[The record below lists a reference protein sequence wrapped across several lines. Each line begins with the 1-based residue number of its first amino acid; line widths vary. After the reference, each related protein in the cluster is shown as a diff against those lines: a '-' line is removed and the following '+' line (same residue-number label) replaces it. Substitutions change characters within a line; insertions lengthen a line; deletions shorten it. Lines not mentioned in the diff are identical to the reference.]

1 MNQLIA
7 MTMKKALYVWR
18 TWYIT
23 LVQVLMPTFFL
34 ILTIVIVNTWQ
45 RLPNLPPLTFDLAV
59 RYKVVYMMRVV
70 KTCGKLTH
78 INDVYKYR
86 L

>member
-23 LVQVLMPTFFL
+23 LIQILMPVGFL
-34 ILTIVIVNTWQ
+34 ILTIIIVRTWQ
-45 RLPNLPPLTFDLAV
+45 WIPDLPALTIDMAV
-59 RYKVVYMMRVV
+59 RYKVVYMMYVI
-70 KTCGKLTH
+70 KTCCKLTY
-78 INDVYKYR
+78 INDVYKYW